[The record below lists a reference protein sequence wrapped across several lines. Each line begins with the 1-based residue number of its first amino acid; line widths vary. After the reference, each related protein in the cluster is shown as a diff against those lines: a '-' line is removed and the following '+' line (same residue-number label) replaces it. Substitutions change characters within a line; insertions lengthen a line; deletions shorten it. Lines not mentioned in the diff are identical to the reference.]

1 MSFNI
6 IKKNVVVVLGLL
18 LLTGAVNAQSKAK
31 SKTRTYNILA
41 AESSF
46 TVFVAKT
53 GMLSGITHDHNIG
66 VKNFS
71 GHVTLPEAGPN
82 AGSLELDVDAKSLTI
97 LDNISAKDR
106 SEITNNMNTYVLE
119 PGKYPRIVFKS
130 TSISNFKQN
139 GTNASFT
146 LNGDLTLHGATK
158 RIALPVNVTQSTDRL
173 RATGRYTLLQ
183 TDFGIKPYSAM
194 MGTIKVKN
202 EVVINFNIVAK

>member
-1 MSFNI
+1 MNFNKV
-6 IKKNVVVVLGLL
+6 KKNLVLVLGLL
-18 LLTGAVNAQSKAK
+18 LMTGAINAQSKAK

-41 AESSF
+41 SESSF
-46 TVFVAKT
+46 TVFVAKA
-53 GMLSGITHDHNIG
+53 GLLSGIAHDHNIG

-71 GHVTLPEAGPN
+71 GHVTIAEANPG
-82 AGSLELDVDAKSLTI
+82 AGSVELEVDAKSLTI
-97 LDNISAKDR
+97 LDKISEKDR
-106 SEITNNMNTYVLE
+106 NEITNNMNTYVLE
-119 PGKYPRIVFKS
+119 PGKYPKIIFKS
-130 TSISNFKQN
+130 AALSNFKQN

-158 RIALPVNVTQSTDRL
+158 RIAIPVNVTQSGDRL